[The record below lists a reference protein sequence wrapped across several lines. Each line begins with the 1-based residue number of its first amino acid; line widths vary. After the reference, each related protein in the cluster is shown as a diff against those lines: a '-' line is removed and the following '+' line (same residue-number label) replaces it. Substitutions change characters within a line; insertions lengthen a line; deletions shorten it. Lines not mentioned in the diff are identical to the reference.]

1 MQLKNGGVYME
12 KKGNKKWVFI
22 LGGLAL
28 GGFGLYKVLVNQEP
42 SKYSL
47 DWIKKLTD
55 IQWETEREKVR
66 QMFCSPK
73 YDDSSRDRFKR
84 ILDLF
89 DKVKSERDWAGQKPQ
104 GPAFKREHGWYL

>member
-1 MQLKNGGVYME
+1 ME
-12 KKGNKKWVFI
+12 KKRNKKW
-22 LGGLAL
+22 LLLLSGLAV
-28 GGFGLYKVLVNQEP
+28 GGFGVYKVFANKEP

-47 DWIKKLTD
+47 EWIKKLTNT
-55 IQWETEREKVR
+55 QWETEREKVR

-89 DKVKSERDWAGQKPQ
+89 DKVKSERDWAGQNPQ